1 MSLKPVKILAA
12 LALMAGVSTAA
23 AGTFVTWTSPTSG
36 SANGVT
42 VTASYTDVTQAPR
55 FPYTSEN
62 LSGAN
67 FSPAGGATQ
76 QTVEYNVTSGITW
89 SFSSAVT
96 NLDLYLVYWR
106 AGARGGGPADSQY
119 VFSTAPTIQSGLSRA
134 SISGNARASISG
146 NALVVGSDDFYSGIV
161 RFSGPLTS
169 LTLNAPVA
177 NSDTNGYQI
186 YTLAF
191 DGGSASVPDGASTF
205 ALLGA
210 AIGTLGWATR
220 RRRV

>member
-12 LALMAGVSTAA
+12 LALMAGVSTASA
-23 AGTFVTWTSPTSG
+23 ATFVTWTSPTAG
-36 SANGVT
+36 SANGIT
-42 VTASYTDVTQAPR
+42 VTASYTYVGNPPSLSSFD
-55 FPYTSEN
+55 

-67 FSPAGGATQ
+67 YSPAGGASQ
-76 QTVEYNVTSGITW
+76 QMVDYHAQSGITW

-96 NLDLYLVYWR
+96 NLDLYLKFWR
-106 AGARGGGPADSQY
+106 SSTSSGPSDSNY
-119 VFSTAPTIQSGLSRA
+119 VFSTAPTIQSGLSGA
-134 SISGNARASISG
+134 SISGNTLTVSSG
-146 NALVVGSDDFYSGIV
+146 FSDGIL

-169 LTLNAPVA
+169 LTLSPPASGGGSQV
-177 NSDTNGYQI
+177 

-191 DGGSASVPDGASTF
+191 GGGSASVSDGAPTF

>member
-12 LALMAGVSTAA
+12 LALMAGVSTASA
-23 AGTFVTWTSPTSG
+23 ATFVTWTSPTAG
-36 SANGVT
+36 SANGIT
-42 VTASYTDVTQAPR
+42 VTASYTYVGNPPSLSSFD
-55 FPYTSEN
+55 

-67 FSPAGGATQ
+67 YSPAGGASQ
-76 QTVEYNVTSGITW
+76 QMVDYHAQSGITW

-96 NLDLYLVYWR
+96 NLDLYLGFWR
-106 AGARGGGPADSQY
+106 SSAPLTGGPTDNRY
-119 VFSTAPTIQSGLSRA
+119 VFSTAPTIQSGLSGG
-134 SISGNARASISG
+134 SISGNG
-146 NALVVGSDDFYSGIV
+146 FVGPSTGFYSGIL

-169 LTLNAPVA
+169 LTLNAPLNA
-177 NSDTNGYQI
+177 SGGYQV

>member
-55 FPYTSEN
+55 FASLD

-96 NLDLYLVYWR
+96 NLDLYLGYWR
-106 AGARGGGPADSQY
+106 AAAPGGGPADSRY
-119 VFSTAPTIQSGLSRA
+119 VFSTAPTIQSGLS
-134 SISGNARASISG
+134 GASISG
-146 NALVVGSDDFYSGIV
+146 NALVVGSDPFYSGIV

>member
-12 LALMAGVSTAA
+12 LALMAGVSTASA
-23 AGTFVTWTSPTSG
+23 ATFVTWSSPTAG
-36 SANGVT
+36 SANGIT
-42 VTASYTDVTQAPR
+42 VTASYTNVIAP
-55 FPYTSEN
+55 PTLSSYD

-67 FSPAGGATQ
+67 FSPAGGALQ
-76 QTVEYNVTSGITW
+76 QTVEYNVQSGITW

-106 AGARGGGPADSQY
+106 SSGPGTGGPIDNRY
-119 VFSTAPTIQSGLSRA
+119 VFSTAPTIQSGLSGG
-134 SISGNARASISG
+134 SISGNG
-146 NALVVGSDDFYSGIV
+146 FVGPSTGFYNGIL

-169 LTLNAPVA
+169 LTLNAPLNA
-177 NSDTNGYQI
+177 SGGYQI